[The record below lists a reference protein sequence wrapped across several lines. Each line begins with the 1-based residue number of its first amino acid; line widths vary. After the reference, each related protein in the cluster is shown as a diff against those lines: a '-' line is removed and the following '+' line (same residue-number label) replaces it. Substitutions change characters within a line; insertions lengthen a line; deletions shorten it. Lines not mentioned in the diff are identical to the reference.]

1 MTTIDF
7 RLGNYPFV
15 ASRVLEDASQTASA
29 ADDAL
34 ELGTISSEGELT
46 QVAADWDALVREM
59 PRPCPFLLHGWVSEW
74 LRYYGD
80 GCRLAVQAA
89 FRGGRLVAAL
99 PLVTYSRHG
108 LTVATFLG
116 GRQSAPSDVLLA
128 GDEDPG
134 LVALL
139 AERAAAAHDY
149 ADLFGLPGDCRLAA
163 VPGALQL
170 FERVE
175 APVLDLSRGWE
186 ETYRAK
192 TTSKRRG
199 HHRRRRRQ
207 LAEAGT
213 VDVSVARSLPELEPA
228 LEEGFRL
235 HELRWRGRADGS
247 GFVTPTGKRFN
258 RATLTSLAAIDAA
271 RIVTLSLDGRP
282 IAFLYYIAFEK
293 RMFLYRI
300 AFDPE
305 YGGFSP
311 GLVNTLDSVEVAA
324 AEGLTRVEFLGGA
337 DRYKVELA
345 DGFEP
350 LYLGL
355 GLAGTPAGKAVVA
368 ARTRGLR
375 VRLAVKRSQTA
386 RRVYDRMRPLR
397 RHLTRPQDA
406 LRASGRLREG

>member
-1 MTTIDF
+1 M
-7 RLGNYPFV
+7 GNYPFV
-15 ASRVLEDASQTASA
+15 ASRVLEDASRSTAPEA
-29 ADDAL
+29 DAL
-34 ELGTISSEGELT
+34 ELGTISSEAELSR
-46 QVAADWDALVREM
+46 VAADWDRLVREM
-59 PRPCPFLLHGWVSEW
+59 PRPCPFLLYGWVSEW
-74 LRYYGD
+74 LRYYGE
-80 GCRLAVQAA
+80 GCRLAVQTA
-89 FRGGRLVAAL
+89 FRGDRLVGAL

-108 LTVATFLG
+108 LAVSTFLG

-128 GDEDPG
+128 SDEEPAV
-134 LVALL
+134 VAMLT
-139 AERAAAAHDY
+139 ERAASAHDY

-163 VPGALQL
+163 VPDALHL

-207 LAEAGT
+207 LAEAGK
-213 VDVSVARSLPELEPA
+213 VEVSVARTLPELLPA

-235 HELRWRGRADGS
+235 HELRWRGRSDGS

-258 RATLTSLAAIDAA
+258 RATLAALASIDAA
-271 RIVTLSLDGRP
+271 RIVTLALDDRA

-300 AFDPE
+300 AFDPA

-311 GLVNTLDSVEVAA
+311 GLVNTLDSVELAA

-350 LYLGL
+350 LSLGL
-355 GLAGTPAGKAVVA
+355 GLAGTPSGKAVVA
-368 ARTRGLR
+368 ARTRWLR
-375 VRLAVKRSQTA
+375 VRQAAKRSETA
-386 RRVYDRMRPLR
+386 RKVYDGMQPLR